1 VSTTSQNTAL
11 GRRLSKT
18 KFDRFSQSIPD
29 ALAHD
34 IRDFAD
40 EFGVRV
46 PAAGRDKLQVRQT
59 NSVRSVASGSTR
71 RPVTRKSISDDPSS
85 GGLRQLSPIPASP
98 YTTDHS
104 SPSSP
109 SSRHS
114 KAQNSPSLSPKSDK
128 GSTNGRARSRTDV
141 HFADS
146 IGQAR
151 GKPFTINSQPQSL
164 NAALEMLALSEP
176 DRKSSKSE
184 SSTEASFAT
193 ASSYRSPF
201 VIPSIDIQSDSSS
214 LRSFH
219 DIPPLPSAQVPPVP
233 VDIGT
238 KFGGKGISGP
248 LPNHGKILYRNL
260 VSF

>member
-1 VSTTSQNTAL
+1 M
-11 GRRLSKT
+11 SKT

-29 ALAHD
+29 ALAND
-34 IRDFAD
+34 IRESTD

-46 PAAGRDKLQVRQT
+46 PAAQHSNSTPTAGRDKLQLRQR
-59 NSVRSVASGSTR
+59 NSARSLASGSTR
-71 RPVTRKSISDDPSS
+71 RLATRKSTSDDPSG
-85 GGLRQLSPIPASP
+85 GGLRQLTPIPGSP

-109 SSRHS
+109 SSRFS
-114 KAQNSPSLSPKSDK
+114 KSPNSPSLSPKSEK
-128 GSTNGRARSRTDV
+128 GSINGRTRSRTDV

-151 GKPFTINSQPQSL
+151 GKPYTINSQPQSL
-164 NAALEMLALSEP
+164 NAALEMLAFTESDL
-176 DRKSSKSE
+176 KSSKSE
-184 SSTEASFAT
+184 TSTEASFAT

-201 VIPSIDIQSDSSS
+201 VIPSIDIQSDTSS

-219 DIPPLPSAQVPPVP
+219 DILPLPSAQIPPIP
-233 VDIGT
+233 TDHGT

-248 LPNHGKILYRNL
+248 MLNHGKILSKSL
-260 VSF
+260 TFL